1 MTLDIQKIDRALN
14 PSTVA
19 VVGDK
24 KVTGYMWLRNMSTFK
39 GPVYSVQIDP
49 NDIPGIEEM
58 GIPNYSS
65 LTEIPGDVDYVLV
78 AVPRRVAPFVL
89 KDAIDKGV
97 GGVGMFTSGFAET
110 GSDEGIELQERVTQM
125 ARDAGLVLLG
135 PNCMGLFNAEL
146 GVRFGQDQV
155 AGEGGPVVFLSQSGG
170 HGGAFSVAAQSSGVK
185 LNKVVSFGNG
195 VVLENADW
203 LEYFAQDE
211 ATEFIAMYVESV
223 RDGRRFFQLLKET
236 CRHKPVVVW
245 KGGQTAEGKRATSS
259 HTGAIAESMDT
270 WDVVIRQ
277 AGAIRAD
284 SMTETVDI
292 LKALTTFAPFTG
304 DGIGLTGGSGGQS
317 VSMSDA
323 FSKAG
328 LRVPMLTQASF
339 DRLEEFF
346 QVIGAS
352 YLNPVDMGG
361 MNRPMMESIVD
372 ILSSDAN
379 VDVVVMQLSPREL
392 QRSAERGAAHVA
404 ALTRA
409 REETGK
415 PVAAVLFS
423 PDPYGDGE
431 ALKELDLRLQAAG
444 IPSYPSYERAAFSI
458 NKVVDYYR
466 RRGVRQ

>member
-1 MTLDIQKIDRALN
+1 MSIDVKRIDRALN
-14 PSTVA
+14 PATLA

-24 KVTGYMWLRNMSTFK
+24 QTTGYMWLRNMSTFTGK
-39 GPVYSVQIDP
+39 VYSVQIDP

-58 GIPNYSS
+58 GIPNYGR
-65 LTEIPGDVDYVLV
+65 LTEIPDEVDYVLV
-78 AVPRRVAPFVL
+78 AVPRRFAPLVL

-110 GSDEGIELQERVTQM
+110 GSEEGIELQEQVTQM
-125 ARDAGLVLLG
+125 ARDSGIVLLG

-146 GVRFGQDQV
+146 GVRFSRDQV

-203 LEYFAQDE
+203 LEYFAQDD
-211 ATEFIAMYVESV
+211 ATEYIAMYVESV
-223 RDGRRFFQLLKET
+223 RDGRRFFRLLKET
-236 CRHKPVVVW
+236 CAHKPVVIW
-245 KGGQTAEGKRATSS
+245 KGGQTDEGNRATSS

-277 AGAIRAD
+277 ANAIRAD
-284 SMTETVDI
+284 SMTEAVDI
-292 LKALTTFAPFTG
+292 LKALTAFGPFAG

-328 LRVPMLTQASF
+328 LRVPMLTQESF
-339 DRLEEFF
+339 DRLGEFF

-361 MNRPMMESIVD
+361 MNRPMMESIMD
-372 ILSSDAN
+372 ILSADAN
-379 VDVVVMQLSPREL
+379 VDVVVMQLNPREL
-392 QRSAERGAAHVA
+392 RGADGGSAHVA
-404 ALTRA
+404 ALARA
-409 REETGK
+409 RETTGK

-423 PDPYGDGE
+423 PDPYGDGA

-444 IPSYPSYERAAFSI
+444 IPSYPSYERAAFAI
-458 NKVVDYYR
+458 RKVGEYYR
-466 RRGVRQ
+466 RREG

>member
-1 MTLDIQKIDRALN
+1 MSIDVQKIDRALN

-24 KVTGYMWLRNMSTFK
+24 KITGYMWLKNMSTFN

-65 LTEIPGDVDYVLV
+65 LSEIPGDVDYVLV

-110 GSDEGIELQERVTQM
+110 GSDEGVELQERVTQM
-125 ARDAGLVLLG
+125 ARDSGLVLLG

-211 ATEFIAMYVESV
+211 ATGFIAMYVESV
-223 RDGRRFFQLLKET
+223 RDGRRFFRLLQET
-236 CRHKPVVVW
+236 CRHKPVVIW

-292 LKALTTFAPFTG
+292 LKALTTFAPFTD

-372 ILSSDAN
+372 ILSGDAN

-431 ALKELDLRLQAAG
+431 ALKELDLQLQAAG

-458 NKVVDYYR
+458 KKVADYYR

>member
-1 MTLDIQKIDRALN
+1 M
-14 PSTVA
+14 
-19 VVGDK
+19 
-24 KVTGYMWLRNMSTFK
+24 
-39 GPVYSVQIDP
+39 
-49 NDIPGIEEM
+49 
-58 GIPNYSS
+58 
-65 LTEIPGDVDYVLV
+65 
-78 AVPRRVAPFVL
+78 
-89 KDAIDKGV
+89 
-97 GGVGMFTSGFAET
+97 
-110 GSDEGIELQERVTQM
+110 
-125 ARDAGLVLLG
+125 
-135 PNCMGLFNAEL
+135 
-146 GVRFGQDQV
+146 
-155 AGEGGPVVFLSQSGG
+155 
-170 HGGAFSVAAQSSGVK
+170 
-185 LNKVVSFGNG
+185 
-195 VVLENADW
+195 VLENADW

-211 ATEFIAMYVESV
+211 ATGFIAMYVESV

-236 CRHKPVVVW
+236 CARKPVVIW

-328 LRVPMLTQASF
+328 LRVPMLTRESF

-372 ILSSDAN
+372 IRRGGDAA
-379 VDVVVMQLSPREL
+379 QPPR
-392 QRSAERGAAHVA
+392 AP
-404 ALTRA
+404 ALGRA
-409 REETGK
+409 RRG
-415 PVAAVLFS
+415 PCGGAHPRAG
-423 PDPYGDGE
+423 GDGQAGGGG
-431 ALKELDLRLQAAG
+431 ALLARPLW
-444 IPSYPSYERAAFSI
+444 
-458 NKVVDYYR
+458 R
-466 RRGVRQ
+466 RRGPQGAGPAPTGRRHPQLPQLRARRVLHQKSRRLLPPPRCAMIGP